1 MLYINKPKYEQLHSK
16 VYLSLIFL
24 CVIVHFAEFGF
35 RERGKKNMSQGYFLY
50 STTLYFENFNAILP
64 NDGRDRFFDVDEV
77 EIYKIVFY

>member
-1 MLYINKPKYEQLHSK
+1 
-16 VYLSLIFL
+16 
-24 CVIVHFAEFGF
+24 
-35 RERGKKNMSQGYFLY
+35 MSQAYFLY

>member
-1 MLYINKPKYEQLHSK
+1 MEYLIRHISPLKLLEGAREFGKLQLP
-16 VYLSLIFL
+16 Y
-24 CVIVHFAEFGF
+24 FAEIGF
-35 RERGKKNMSQGYFLY
+35 RERGKKNMSQGYFLF